1 MHARSLAQ
9 ASPYE
14 AEATNGDTAPAPADT
29 SADVIIIGAGM
40 AGITTARWIVDNTD
54 YSVIIL
60 EARERSGGRLYS
72 VPTAYGRID
81 RGAMWIHGGVPGNP
95 LYDLAVNLNA
105 SLSPQQDYFS
115 AATFTS
121 DNIPIISGSNSELLF
136 EGWLNDM
143 IFRIDTLR
151 ADPATNVSSLD
162 MPLNQIYQ
170 EYIIN
175 QNITPQQQQTTNL
188 MAHTAYQVLLNA
200 NLTDLSTLRYGD
212 AKTLPAIDVLL
223 MDGFDVLTNIMKMEP
238 TPLDIRYNTSVTAIN
253 YGTEDGVTDN
263 SVTVMTDDDV
273 EYTGKYVVT
282 TQSLG
287 CLKKDENLAMFN
299 PSLPEEKLKAI
310 NDMGMGVLD
319 KVILVF
325 DTPFWNETDFISREM
340 PDLGGEWSIFMNN
353 EKTIGVPALVALNTG
368 DTARAIEEKTD
379 EEILSEV
386 MAVLRA
392 MYGSSSTPVEATA
405 GTDTSSA
412 SSTNIPDPS
421 EYYVTRWANDPWSC
435 GSYSYYA
442 VGNEKN
448 ITAVLGE
455 PVGRLLFAGEAT
467 SEYPATVLGAHV
479 SGLREGERVATLL
492 AQEQ

>member
-1 MHARSLAQ
+1 
-9 ASPYE
+9 
-14 AEATNGDTAPAPADT
+14 
-29 SADVIIIGAGM
+29 
-40 AGITTARWIVDNTD
+40 
-54 YSVIIL
+54 
-60 EARERSGGRLYS
+60 
-72 VPTAYGRID
+72 
-81 RGAMWIHGGVPGNP
+81 MWIHGGVPGNP
-95 LYDLAVNLNA
+95 LYDLAVDLNA
-105 SLSPQQDYFS
+105 SLSPRQDYFS
-115 AATFTS
+115 ASTFTS
-121 DNIPIISGSNSELLF
+121 DNIPITSGSRSELLLD
-136 EGWLNDM
+136 GWVTDV
-143 IFRIDTLR
+143 IFRVEQMRT
-151 ADPATNVSSLD
+151 DPATNVSSLD
-162 MPLNQIYQ
+162 VPLYQIYQ
-170 EYIIN
+170 EYLTN
-175 QNITPQQQQTTNL
+175 QNITPEQQETTNL

-253 YGTEDGVTDN
+253 YGAENSVDSNSTDN
-263 SVTVMTDDDV
+263 SSVTVMTGNGVD
-273 EYTGKYVVT
+273 YTGKYVVT

-287 CLKKDENLAMFN
+287 CLKKEENLAMFN
-299 PSLPEEKLKAI
+299 PSLPETKLIAI
-310 NDMGMGVLD
+310 NDMGMGVLN

-325 DTPFWNETDFISREM
+325 DTPFWNESDFISREM
-340 PDLGGEWSIFMNN
+340 PNLGGEWSIFMNN
-353 EKTIGVPALVALNTG
+353 VKTIGVPALVALHTG
-368 DTARAIEEKTD
+368 DTARALEEKTD

-386 MAVLRA
+386 MIVLRG
-392 MYGSSSTPVEATA
+392 MYGNSSRDEDVTADGTASSSS
-405 GTDTSSA
+405 D
-412 SSTNIPDPS
+412 IPDPS

-467 SEYPATVLGAHV
+467 SEYPATVLGAHL